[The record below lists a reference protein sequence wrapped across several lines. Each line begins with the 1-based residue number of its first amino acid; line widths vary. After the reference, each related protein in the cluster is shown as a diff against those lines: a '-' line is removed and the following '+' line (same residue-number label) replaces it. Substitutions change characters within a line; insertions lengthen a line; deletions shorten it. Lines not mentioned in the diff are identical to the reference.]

1 MAASPSAP
9 STPGADETFAANTAP
24 LQIVITV
31 TDGRKFPHLPAAQT
45 SLTLAFAGQTLSSAR
60 IAASQNPT
68 YDTRFAFS
76 LSARALSTLKSQ
88 RSPLKLVFYTHS
100 TAHPDE
106 PERLGYIV
114 LDLRAAPRTRSL
126 AARGAEKWYPLADA
140 PARPF
145 RPEARVAFAIYDAA
159 ITSRSRDSLVRSASA
174 LGSNEM
180 DAADRRS
187 DAGHD
192 GVDDDGAVAGM
203 VGTASGADPA
213 GSLDVALHKVPASV
227 RPREVTLTNDGY
239 YAVGPGSA
247 TWVLALTLAFA
258 DALDALVANAAGGA
272 SASSAPQGPFAFT
285 LSILGTPCKTPR
297 FARLEE
303 PVFDVE
309 CVAIRLR
316 GLRADVEAVLRNEVL
331 VVSLMDYQSAS
342 SSSPP
347 SPASASPSDRPPVVL
362 GTSQL
367 PLAQMFRPG
376 ASQANAP
383 LKSVAASMFPTVE
396 RILTLKTLSSKTA
409 PRPPA
414 SELTAAEAAL
424 ATPMPIVGMS
434 AVFTPETEFRAI
446 GLSELLPAP
455 WLRTVGASLTSRARA
470 IVDASKA
477 SDLNDCL
484 SPLQQQLPETAH
496 PQQYRLS
503 IDLRAIRADMLL
515 PAAKLYFKYQYSTV
529 GTFAPFISHPAVGLQ
544 PPEAGYAT
552 LPPAF
557 CAYEFV
563 AARDELATWLAQHPL
578 QIECWQRHAHAED
591 ACVAVATVAIVD
603 VLRESWQ
610 KVKPSSKESP
620 VLVKERQIAAPL
632 EWTSAAADSLLPP
645 GDEPTTPHLG
655 RLLVGIAL
663 ESFHPTDAV
672 QPLDGRDM
680 VSAVAS
686 SSPDAKLASVASNH
700 RQAESFIPVARTAS
714 MRTRSF
720 HPQASVDQARSV
732 VVPSASE
739 GQYQQRSH
747 VGEGASEV
755 LGHIDESTRHS
766 PIKPTATTAAPRLAS
781 GQHPSAS
788 APPEHLDKSSME
800 TSIHDTPEYQAAL
813 DLELWKQREEAAFLA
828 KLQEREAT
836 LVTSLAQQFRHRETQ
851 RLTELEAQSAHVRQV
866 EREMRQMIEDVE
878 TRARELAA
886 GEAALARERDAY
898 EHERRLAQAHDK
910 ARRERHAETDG
921 LALELAETRYA
932 ALESENAHVRDRLAE
947 AELEKVRLREEVLML
962 RAQQQAPTS
971 GSQESP
977 PAGSRAIV
985 GGLVG
990 LASGDPREKG
1000 AGGATDV
1007 VLLRRELDEAR
1018 NRIERLLITKGRY
1031 KAYAVK
1037 LTSKVAAL
1045 QKELQSA
1052 NQTELEERAVRAG
1065 AVGGRAALAAISR
1078 ELAHL
1083 ALEPED
1089 GPGGLYTGTS
1099 YLSQPLPSF
1108 QAPPSPPNHDIRHAD
1123 DVLRPG
1129 PGSSSVHEPGMATFP
1144 PTASKS
1150 TSHFRGTGAATKAS
1164 DATQPMMSPSAAIA
1178 ADPRLSRLPP
1188 SLQNEVKRLFHER
1201 RSLMATGLYEQ
1212 DDQIIARL
1220 DSRISDLLGNPVLD
1234 PNQATTL
1241 RVAI

>member
-663 ESFHPTDAV
+663 ES
-672 QPLDGRDM
+672 
-680 VSAVAS
+680 
-686 SSPDAKLASVASNH
+686 
-700 RQAESFIPVARTAS
+700 
-714 MRTRSF
+714 
-720 HPQASVDQARSV
+720 
-732 VVPSASE
+732 E

-747 VGEGASEV
+747 
-755 LGHIDESTRHS
+755 
-766 PIKPTATTAAPRLAS
+766 
-781 GQHPSAS
+781 
-788 APPEHLDKSSME
+788 SSME

-932 ALESENAHVRDRLAE
+932 ALESENAHVL
-947 AELEKVRLREEVLML
+947 
-962 RAQQQAPTS
+962 
-971 GSQESP
+971 
-977 PAGSRAIV
+977 
-985 GGLVG
+985 
-990 LASGDPREKG
+990 
-1000 AGGATDV
+1000 
-1007 VLLRRELDEAR
+1007 LLRRELDEAR